1 MRARPKS
8 GFYGVRAD
16 GKRWQAR
23 LRFGGKQHRLGTFDT
38 KQEAALAYDWAARKH
53 KGDKAQCNYDT
64 IEAAEAAAAQAT
76 PGLTLAR
83 LQLLQPKPRPASGFY
98 GVSANGKRWKA
109 RIRYGGKEHS
119 LGTFD
124 TKEEAALAYDRA
136 VRAHTTER
144 RAAVCNFDSALDD
157 QDAPVPDT
165 EASAKQKE
173 DALSLVGMAQQFRGP
188 SAAAAPQQ
196 RKRKAQHEPTVD
208 L

>member
-53 KGDKAQCNYDT
+53 KGDKAQCNYET

-76 PGLTLAR
+76 PGLTLAC
-83 LQLLQPKPRPASGFY
+83 LKLLQPKPRPASGFY
-98 GVSANGKRWKA
+98 GVSAYGKRWKA
-109 RIRYGGKEHS
+109 RIRYSGKEHP

-136 VRAHTTER
+136 VRAHTAER
-144 RAAVCNFDSALDD
+144 ARAAVCNFESSVDD
-157 QDAPVPDT
+157 QTKTEVPADA
-165 EASAKQKE
+165 AKQQQE
-173 DALSLVGMAQQFRGP
+173 ALSLVGMAEQFRSGQSQP
-188 SAAAAPQQ
+188 VK
-196 RKRKAQHEPTVD
+196 KRKAVSEPTVD